1 MPESLPN
8 LAGVATSDLVETI
21 GSGSYK
27 ASYINWARTMNL
39 LHQHAP
45 GWSVDAVPNRDGC
58 LVHKAP
64 GGGGWLMIRFVH
76 VDGSTTPAKPQ
87 AIMDHRNN
95 AIAYD
100 KITARDVTDTHRRGA
115 CMAAAMEFGLG
126 YELWAKMPL
135 ESGYGANED
144 EVQIPPTSKPVSRP
158 ALQQEPAAT
167 KELFLEAAIKKG
179 LTTFAAEAL
188 LSKIGTN
195 YANGIKT
202 LDSKTSEW
210 VEETNKAFAPED
222 APKPKAASKAKAKA
236 EAVDEGKD
244 W

>member
-1 MPESLPN
+1 MPDSLPN
-8 LAGVATSDLVETI
+8 LAGVATADLVETI

-27 ASYINWARTMNL
+27 ASYINWARTMHL

-45 GWSVDAVPNRDGC
+45 GWSVDAVPNAEGG

-76 VDGSTTPAKPQ
+76 IDGTVTPAKPQ

-95 AIAYD
+95 AISYD

-135 ESGYGANED
+135 ESGYGLKED
-144 EVQIPPTSKPVSRP
+144 EPQIPAASSPAPRP
-158 ALQQEPAAT
+158 ALQQEPVAT
-167 KELFLEAAIKKG
+167 RESFLEAAIKKG

-188 LSKIGTN
+188 LGKIGTN

-210 VEETNKAFAPED
+210 VEETNKAFAPEE
-222 APKPKAASKAKAKA
+222 APKPKAKPKAKA
-236 EAVDEGKD
+236 EPADEGKD

>member
-1 MPESLPN
+1 MPDSLPN
-8 LAGVATSDLVETI
+8 LAGVATADLVETI
-21 GSGSYK
+21 GAGSFK

-45 GWSVDAVPNRDGC
+45 GWSVDVVPNSEGS
-58 LVHKAP
+58 LVHRAP

-76 VDGSTTPAKPQ
+76 IDGSMTPAKPQ

-95 AIAYD
+95 AISFD

-135 ESGYGANED
+135 ESGYIND
-144 EVQIPPTSKPVSRP
+144 EETQIPPTPQRSVM
-158 ALQQEPAAT
+158 QQESPAT
-167 KELFLEAAIKKG
+167 REKFLEEALKKG
-179 LTTFAAEAL
+179 LSTFAAEAL
-188 LSKIGTN
+188 LKKIGEN

-202 LDSKTSEW
+202 LNTKNLEW
-210 VEETNKAFAPED
+210 VEETNKAFEPA
-222 APKPKAASKAKAKA
+222 KSKETVTKVKT
-236 EAVDEGKD
+236 ESVNEGKD